1 MATIV
6 IIDATTNTVIE
17 REETTA
23 ETAARAELHAER
35 NANIAAAQ
43 VAAAARVSALMK
55 LQDLGLTDAE
65 VAALTIG

>member
-23 ETAARAELHAER
+23 ETAARAELHSER
-35 NANIAAAQ
+35 DANIAAAQ
-43 VAAAARVSALMK
+43 AAAAAKVSALIK
-55 LQDLGLTDAE
+55 LKDLGLTDAE
-65 VAALTIG
+65 VAALTTG